1 MLDSGRSHRP
11 VPTGA
16 QVHHWCRGKPE
27 NPRQPALL
35 NLVIQRTADMPSFQ
49 RIPEADWAP
58 SRWLKHFPRNR
69 EGLLDPELLLA
80 CTGHTEEEIEIAW
93 HEVREHLPQFSARFR
108 WRRETYFILGFV
120 LVHMAPKD
128 RQAPFVLWTPEL
140 MSLRK
145 RGLSRSG
152 ISRVQRYSS
161 LATRAK

>member
-1 MLDSGRSHRP
+1 M
-11 VPTGA
+11 PTGA